1 MAVELHI
8 RSRILAFHW
17 YRNWWPWMTL
27 NGIMAVIFLFFAEF
41 GTFAKIGVRP
51 ILSATKRVSIVIT
64 YTLCTC
70 TPSISVSF
78 SCIICSASLIG
89 VATILSAVH
98 FLLKKVDDF
107 LFLVVALSK
116 DGENALNLLINP
128 PNLPRPAKNDIK
140 IDSCSASG
148 GGYTW
153 CPGVHL
159 QIFPVNYA

>member
-1 MAVELHI
+1 
-8 RSRILAFHW
+8 
-17 YRNWWPWMTL
+17 
-27 NGIMAVIFLFFAEF
+27 MAVIFLFFAEF

-148 GGYTW
+148 GG
-153 CPGVHL
+153 VHL
-159 QIFPVNYA
+159 VSWGALTNFPCKLRLIFFTALGGAGGVVVLR